1 MGADAMSRTG
11 IALLALLLALA
22 GTALGYWCGHAAGAQ
37 AAEAKHDAKAVH
49 DMSELLASYSA
60 LVKQTSV
67 ASAALRR
74 AMAEREKTDEVTT
87 QELKDVLA
95 NTASTRVDCRHDA
108 GVMRQLEAARER
120 AARAAASG
128 VDGAVPGAASAGGK

>member
-1 MGADAMSRTG
+1 MSRTG
-11 IALLALLLALA
+11 IALLAVLLALA
-22 GTALGYWCGHAAGAQ
+22 GAALGYWRGHAAGAL
-37 AAEAKHDAKAVH
+37 AAEAKHNANAVQGMT
-49 DMSELLASYSA
+49 DLLVSHST
-60 LVKQTSV
+60 LIQQTGA

-74 AMAEREKTDEVTT
+74 AVAAREKADEATT

-95 NTASTRVDCRHDA
+95 NTAVTRVDCRHDA

-128 VDGAVPGAASAGGK
+128 LDGAVPGAAPASGK

>member
-1 MGADAMSRTG
+1 MSRTG
-11 IALLALLLALA
+11 IALLALVLAAA
-22 GTALGYWCGHAAGAQ
+22 GTALGYWWGHAAGAQ
-37 AAEAKHDAKAVH
+37 AVQAKRDADAVQGMT
-49 DMSELLASYSA
+49 DLLSAHTA
-60 LVKQTSV
+60 LVKQSGA

-74 AMAEREKTDEVTT
+74 AAAAREKADEAST

-95 NTASTRVDCRHDA
+95 NTAVTRADCRHDA

-128 VDGAVPGAASAGGK
+128 VDGAVPGATGVDRK

>member
-1 MGADAMSRTG
+1 MSRTG
-11 IALLALLLALA
+11 IALLALLLTLA
-22 GTALGYWCGHAAGAQ
+22 GAALGYWRGHAAGAQ
-37 AAEAKHDAKAVH
+37 AVEAKRDAKAVQ
-49 DMSELLASYSA
+49 DMTELLASHST
-60 LVKQTSV
+60 LVKQTGV

-74 AMAEREKTDEVTT
+74 AIAEREKADEATT

-95 NTASTRVDCRHDA
+95 NTAPTRVDCRHDA

-128 VDGAVPGAASAGGK
+128 VDGAVPGAARAGGK